1 MTRNM
6 AQTMPAGGAGAPVVP
21 LGQTTVLSSDD
32 LMRIKTTLLHA
43 DAKST
48 GTQIKSEVET
58 LPHLPMLYPLAAT
71 AAPLACTL
79 PCVLLTYHSSYG
91 RMRW

>member
-6 AQTMPAGGAGAPVVP
+6 SQTMPAGGGANAAVVP

-43 DAKST
+43 DAKT
-48 GTQIKSEVET
+48 MGTQIKSEVRKR
-58 LPHLPMLYPLAAT
+58 LCAHA
-71 AAPLACTL
+71 
-79 PCVLLTYHSSYG
+79 
-91 RMRW
+91 R